1 MSNQSPENPSNQPQ
15 EGAGESAANYPSNQP
30 YGQAPQQNSPYGQY
44 PDQGGYGYQAP
55 MQEKKGLAI
64 TALVLGIVALVL
76 GVIPGIGFLSFILGP
91 LAIVFG
97 IIALVKK
104 QRKGMSITGI
114 VLGALGVI
122 AAIVITAIIAMFF
135 QQAVGEHTVQ
145 YKVTSEGPATV
156 MYFDGVQ
163 PVEEQIE
170 GDWDEEISF
179 TGLPFGAVTV
189 TSEGGTVTCEVIMD
203 GQSVVTN
210 SGSGQVECASGDEFV
225 Q

>member
-15 EGAGESAANYPSNQP
+15 EGANDPASNYPSNQP

-55 MQEKKGLAI
+55 VQEKKGLAI

-76 GVIPGIGFLSFILGP
+76 GVIPGIGVVSFILGP
-91 LAIVFG
+91 LAIIFG

-104 QRKGMSITGI
+104 QKKGMSITGI
-114 VLGALGVI
+114 VLGALGMI
-122 AAIVITAIIAMFF
+122 AAIVISAMIAMFF

-156 MYFDGVQ
+156 QYL
-163 PVEEQIE
+163 E
-170 GDWDEEISF
+170 GTTMGQEEISGDWETEIDF
-179 TGLPFGAVTV
+179 TGLPVGQLSVIGG
-189 TSEGGTVTCEVIMD
+189 SGTVTCEIIMD
-203 GQSVVTN
+203 GQSVASN
-210 SGSGQVECASGDEFV
+210 SGTDQVDCLSGQ
-225 Q
+225 